1 MKTHVCGCDLDLY
14 WRHCNFVRPKTQLVV
29 ENNDRARSILN
40 EAWSEVRETDDSPNV
55 TGEHDLV

>member
-1 MKTHVCGCDLDLY
+1 M
-14 WRHCNFVRPKTQLVV
+14 RPKTQLVV